1 MPECGQLAKI
11 AFRRRSLEPRG
22 RDFQPP
28 QKKGPVLLERGL
40 GDWDLAATYF
50 PTHRCAVS
58 SALEGLTAEFGMGS
72 GVPPPE
78 WPPGN
83 SYVIYKEN
91 RRRIFLGREDA
102 RPISTGS
109 LKRLLALYVR
119 PINQVV
125 YLGPSV
131 LAEGRT
137 YLEAGFPLRCLQ
149 RLSFPNMATQRRRW
163 RDD

>member
-1 MPECGQLAKI
+1 MI
-11 AFRRRSLEPRG
+11 LERET
-22 RDFQPP
+22 
-28 QKKGPVLLERGL
+28 KKGPVLFERGL
-40 GDWDLAATYF
+40 WRWDLAATYF
-50 PTHRCAVS
+50 PTHGYAVS

-91 RRRIFLGREDA
+91 RRRFFLGREDA

-125 YLGPSV
+125 YLGSYYIQMGKFILKKV
-131 LAEGRT
+131 SCLYAFSIYLLRT
-137 YLEAGFPLRCLQ
+137 
-149 RLSFPNMATQRRRW
+149 
-163 RDD
+163 